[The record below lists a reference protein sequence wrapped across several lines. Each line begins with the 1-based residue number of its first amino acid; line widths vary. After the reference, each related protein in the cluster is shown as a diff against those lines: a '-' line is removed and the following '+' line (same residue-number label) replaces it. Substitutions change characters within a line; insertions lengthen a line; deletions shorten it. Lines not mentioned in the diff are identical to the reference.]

1 MMVRECTNTCFALF
15 WIVVVSA
22 SDPRDL
28 FMEHVTMFT
37 AQSTELIWVDLVD

>member
-1 MMVRECTNTCFALF
+1 MYYF

-22 SDPRDL
+22 SDPKDM

-37 AQSTELIWVDLVD
+37 AQSHG